1 MTSIS
6 PALLL
11 TFYSETSN
19 WYILVQSLREISK
32 LLTGNSLFV
41 YNMRDEKA
49 LKLLLSMVNVSQI
62 LAAYFFIVT
71 FFSNYILKLISFVS
85 RHHQVFRDHNFKF
98 FLEEPKIR
106 SRKNELFFGRL
117 PKRRKL
123 FGAANFAR
131 MEIAATAIS
140 IPGIKAVKL

>member
-6 PALLL
+6 PASLL

-71 FFSNYILKLISFVS
+71 FFSNYVLKLISFVS
-85 RHHQVFRDHNFKF
+85 RHHQV
-98 FLEEPKIR
+98 L
-106 SRKNELFFGRL
+106 
-117 PKRRKL
+117 
-123 FGAANFAR
+123 
-131 MEIAATAIS
+131 
-140 IPGIKAVKL
+140 